1 MEQKLLNALV
11 AHYNAQIQRAEANL
25 LCFFKNASG
34 VGEHA
39 DLVGEM
45 VSLVDRVAHARASL
59 QVLNDM
65 VQQPPAEEAPAPE
78 APASE

>member
-1 MEQKLLNALV
+1 METKLLNALV
-11 AHYNAQIQRAEANL
+11 AHYNADIQRAEANL